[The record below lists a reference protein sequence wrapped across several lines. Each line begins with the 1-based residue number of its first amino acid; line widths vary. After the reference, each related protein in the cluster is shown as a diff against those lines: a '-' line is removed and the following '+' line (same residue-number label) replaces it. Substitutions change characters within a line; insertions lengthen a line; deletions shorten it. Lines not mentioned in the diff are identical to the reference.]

1 MLSFDY
7 FYEVSLFFKH
17 FKITQINKCYLW
29 LFRRSGCCLWGVCDF
44 PFLSWYLRS
53 LCYPDKHLF
62 FLLVIVWGKCK
73 SACPLFP
80 WHSLGA
86 WLHKRPQENWSSLER
101 APKGR
106 LPRGA
111 RLPGSGCWRHA
122 GRWDHRRHHTLSP
135 RCRHDSWNGW
145 PYGRLTPKTHK
156 MFILQI
162 T

>member
-44 PFLSWYLRS
+44 TFLSWYLRS

-73 SACPLFP
+73 SVCPRFP
-80 WHSLGA
+80 GTA
-86 WLHKRPQENWSSLER
+86 WEPGYTRGPRKTGVLWREH
-101 APKGR
+101 PKAG

-111 RLPGSGCWRHA
+111 RLPGSGCWWHA
-122 GRWDHRRHHTLSP
+122 GRWEHRRHHTLSP

-145 PYGRLTPKTHK
+145 PYGHLTHKTHK

>member
-44 PFLSWYLRS
+44 TFLSWYLRS

-73 SACPLFP
+73 SVCPLFP

-106 LPRGA
+106 PPPWSPSPWLRMLTTRWEMGAQTPPHAESPLPPRQLK
-111 RLPGSGCWRHA
+111 RLALR
-122 GRWDHRRHHTLSP
+122 SP
-135 RCRHDSWNGW
+135 
-145 PYGRLTPKTHK
+145 YT
-156 MFILQI
+156 
-162 T
+162 